1 MNRLPEMAT
10 ANPRVVVFYMSFS
23 WRTQDTVML
32 NVRRTWLGFSSALLI
47 FAAIWPG
54 TAVAVTRVD
63 LYSDTVDVESRDYA
77 ARLKGYQEA
86 LGRVLVRS
94 TGRRDIGN
102 AAGIS
107 ELLKEANRLV
117 LQYQFLEDG
126 RMNVSFDGPVIERF
140 LSDNKLTLWSRERPK
155 TLIWLAMD
163 NGAGARTLV
172 GGEQAAQ
179 AKEFIEGLAKV
190 RGMPVVFPI
199 MDSVDMAAVPF
210 ADVWGGF
217 SERVMLGSERY
228 EPDAVL
234 IGRALRDSAGYW
246 SVRWSLHF
254 DGQVQAFEG
263 TIDDGVQV
271 SADWFARQ
279 FAIELD
285 SGLSQVRVHIVGVE
299 DVQQFG
305 MVQTYLRELSMVRAV
320 SLFQVSADDV
330 VFDLTLGSSRQVL
343 RRAMALNRTL
353 VQVPDQA
360 PGQGDSLYYRM
371 GK

>member
-1 MNRLPEMAT
+1 MNGLPEMAT
-10 ANPRVVVFYMSFS
+10 AIPRVVVFYMSFS
-23 WRTQDTVML
+23 WRTRDTVM
-32 NVRRTWLGFSSALLI
+32 VPTRRTLFGYSCALLV
-47 FAAIWPG
+47 FMTIWSG

-63 LYSDTVDVESRDYA
+63 LYSETVEVQARDYA

-86 LGRVLVRS
+86 PARVLVRS
-94 TGRRDIGN
+94 TGRRDIAN
-102 AAGIS
+102 EAGIA
-107 ELLKEANRLV
+107 ELIEDANRLV

-126 RMNVSFDGPVIERF
+126 RMHVSFDGPVIERF
-140 LSDNKLTLWSRERPK
+140 LSSNKLTLWSRERPK

-163 NGAGARTLV
+163 NGTGARTLV

-179 AKEFIEGLAKV
+179 AKEFLEELAQV

-217 SERVMLGSERY
+217 NDRVMQGSERY
-228 EPDAVL
+228 QPDAVL
-234 IGRALRDSAGYW
+234 IGRALRDAAGYW

-254 DGQVQAFEG
+254 DGQVQVFTG

-285 SGLSQVRVHIVGVE
+285 SGPSRIRMHIIGIE
-299 DVQQFG
+299 DVQQYG
-305 MVQTYLRELSMVRAV
+305 RVQAYLRELSMVQSV
-320 SLFQVSADDV
+320 TVFQASADDV
-330 VFDLTLGSSRQVL
+330 VFDLTLGSSLEVL
-343 RRAMALNRTL
+343 RRAMSLNRTL
-353 VQVPDQA
+353 VQVSGQA
-360 PGQGDSLYYRM
+360 LGLDETLYYRI

>member
-1 MNRLPEMAT
+1 MNLLPEMAT

-23 WRTQDTVML
+23 WRTRDTVM
-32 NVRRTWLGFSSALLI
+32 VPMRRTWLGCSSALLV
-47 FAAIWPG
+47 FMAIWSG
-54 TAVAVTRVD
+54 SALAITRVD
-63 LYSDTVDVESRDYA
+63 LYSETVEVETRDYA
-77 ARLKGYQEA
+77 GRLEGYQEA
-86 LGRVLVRS
+86 LARVLVRS
-94 TGRRDIGN
+94 TGKRDIGTE
-102 AAGIS
+102 AGIAA
-107 ELLKEANRLV
+107 LLKDANRLV

-172 GGEQAAQ
+172 GGEQAVQ
-179 AKEFIEGLAKV
+179 AKEFLEGLAKT

-217 SERVMLGSERY
+217 SDRVMLGSERY
-228 EPDAVL
+228 QPDAVL
-234 IGRALRDSAGYW
+234 IGRALRDPAGYW

-254 DGQVQAFEG
+254 DGQVQVFEG

-285 SGLSQVRVHIVGVE
+285 SGLTQVRMHIAGIE
-299 DVQQFG
+299 NVQEYG
-305 MVQTYLRELSMVRAV
+305 RVRTYLRELSMVRALSV
-320 SLFQVSADDV
+320 LQVSADDV
-330 VFDLTLGSSRQVL
+330 VFDLTLGSSQQVL
-343 RRAMALNRTL
+343 RRAMALNPAL
-353 VQVPDQA
+353 VQVG
-360 PGQGDSLYYRM
+360 PGQGETLYYRV

>member
-1 MNRLPEMAT
+1 LDCLPEMAT
-10 ANPRVVVFYMSFS
+10 AIPRVVVFYMSFS
-23 WRTQDTVML
+23 WRTRDTVM
-32 NVRRTWLGFSSALLI
+32 VPMSRTLFGCSLALMI
-47 FAAIWPG
+47 FMAIWSG

-63 LYSDTVDVESRDYA
+63 LYSETVEVEARDYA

-86 LGRVLVRS
+86 LARVLVRS
-94 TGRRDIGN
+94 TGRRDIAN
-102 AAGIS
+102 EAGIAG
-107 ELLKEANRLV
+107 LVKGANRLV
-117 LQYQFLEDG
+117 LQYRFLEDG

-140 LSDNKLTLWSRERPK
+140 LSSNKLTLWSRERPK

-179 AKEFIEGLAKV
+179 AKEFLEGLAQV

-210 ADVWGGF
+210 VDVWGGF
-217 SERVMLGSERY
+217 SDKVMQGSERY
-228 EPDAVL
+228 QPDAVL
-234 IGRALRDSAGYW
+234 IGRALRDAAGYW

-254 DGQVQAFEG
+254 DGQVQTFNG

-285 SGLSQVRVHIVGVE
+285 SGPSRVQMHIIGIE
-299 DVQQFG
+299 DVEQYG
-305 MVQTYLRELSMVRAV
+305 RVQAYLRDLSMVR
-320 SLFQVSADDV
+320 SLRVLQASADDV
-330 VFDLTLGSSRQVL
+330 VFDLTLGSSLQVL
-343 RRAMALNRTL
+343 RRAMALNRTV
-353 VQVPDQA
+353 VQVSGQA
-360 PGQGDSLYYRM
+360 AGQDDTLYYRI